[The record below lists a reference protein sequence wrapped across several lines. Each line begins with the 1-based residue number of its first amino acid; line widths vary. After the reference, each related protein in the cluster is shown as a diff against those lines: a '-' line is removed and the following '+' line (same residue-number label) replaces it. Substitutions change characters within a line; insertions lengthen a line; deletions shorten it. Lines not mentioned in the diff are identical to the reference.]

1 MMGLCSQ
8 DNTNDYQESLTALH
22 KAYHFKETGVE
33 ALLSSVS
40 RTFQKG
46 QLSAAAALNRGS
58 RDSKH

>member
-22 KAYHFKETGVE
+22 RAYHSETGVE

-46 QLSAAAALNRGS
+46 QLSAAALNRGS